1 MSPFKP
7 KPTGIELVRSIRET
21 ATGLDIGEGRDV
33 RPAASPPVATP
44 PKPTLAEAPQPEP
57 KRMSAA
63 QRAKIERPRVEERA
77 AEPVLQ
83 VNFKCSIQMFRE
95 LTRGVTDMG
104 PRGSQRRFLA
114 QLMRNAG
121 FDVPDA
127 DINPPESRR
136 RFVD

>member
-21 ATGLDIGEGRDV
+21 ATGVDIGEGRDV
-33 RPAASPPVATP
+33 RPAATPSVTAPPM
-44 PKPTLAEAPQPEP
+44 PTLSEVPQPEP

-83 VNFKCSIQMFRE
+83 VNFKCSIQMFKE

-136 RFVD
+136 RFID

>member
-1 MSPFKP
+1 MSSFKP
-7 KPTGIELVRSIRET
+7 KPTGIELVRSIRDT
-21 ATGLDIGEGRDV
+21 ATGVDIGEGRDV
-33 RPAASPPVATP
+33 RPSTGVVVPPP
-44 PKPTLAEAPQPEP
+44 PKPPLSELSEAEP

-63 QRAKIERPRVEERA
+63 QRAKIERPRVEARA

-95 LTRGVTDMG
+95 LTRGVEAMG
-104 PRGSQRRFLA
+104 TRGSQRRFIA

-121 FDVPDA
+121 FNVPDA

-136 RFVD
+136 RFLD

>member
-1 MSPFKP
+1 MTSFKP
-7 KPTGIELVRSIRET
+7 KPTGIELVRSIRDT
-21 ATGLDIGEGRDV
+21 ATGVDIGEGREV
-33 RPAASPPVATP
+33 RSSATSSVVIP
-44 PKPTLAEAPQPEP
+44 PKPSRSDGHEAET

-95 LTRGVTDMG
+95 ITRGVEEMG
-104 PRGSQRRFLA
+104 KRGSQRRFLA
-114 QLMRNAG
+114 QLMRKAG
-121 FDVPDA
+121 FEIPDA

-136 RFVD
+136 RFLD

>member
-1 MSPFKP
+1 MSSFKP

-21 ATGLDIGEGRDV
+21 TTGVDIGEGRDA
-33 RPAASPPVATP
+33 RPAATPSVAAP
-44 PKPTLAEAPQPEP
+44 PKSAPPEAPPPAP

-83 VNFKCSIQMFRE
+83 VNFKCSIQMFKE
-95 LTRGVTDMG
+95 LTRGVADMG